1 MTEGQVYVWQAPGLN
16 DIQLNFAAPTIETWT
31 FTPTQ
36 WAVAPYGYY

>member
-16 DIQLNFAAPTIETWT
+16 DIQLNVGAPTTWT
-31 FTPTQ
+31 FTPDQ